1 MASKYKTHVAK
12 FVQHI
17 FNRPSTPNN
26 YLTLNNLVRQMKID
40 KNTKGSF
47 SVKLPATSL
56 LQEPTSSDHVSTLIE
71 NFETDDY
78 ISSIAF
84 SNVDLNSKVTP
95 DIHFC
100 VEQSKFVQNIIS
112 QCINIDTQNL
122 KLGDDQDLL
131 MGISDKDIHN
141 KKIVIDFSSPNV
153 AKPFHMGH
161 LRSTIIGNFIANIN
175 EELGNDVVRLNYLG
189 DWGTQFG
196 FLAAGLKRHQI
207 EDVAD
212 LSKQL
217 DGNRAVIKR
226 LHEIYVDA
234 NITAA
239 SDLAFNDSAKREF
252 AKLEKGDASLK
263 KQWKFIRDATIHEL
277 DKTYKRINVRIDVYH
292 GESMYGG
299 QHDFVRD
306 VLTSKGL
313 LAKLEDGRE
322 VVRVSDHVENHENS
336 EQVVITKSDG
346 SSLYITRDIAA
357 AIDRQKTFHF
367 DKILYVVEKAQSK
380 HFSNL
385 FQILKELGYKWSNQ
399 MQHIEFGRIQGMSS
413 RKGNAV
419 LLSDIL
425 DEAKGKM
432 IEQQNTSINKK
443 VDESDIDFS
452 EIADMLAISAVIC
465 NDLKQKRGKDYQF
478 DWKQAL
484 HSKGDSGIKLQ
495 YTHARLTSLLSKML
509 FINPDNTY
517 IEYQLELLKESTGYT
532 TLIEKEALELIYA
545 IAIFEEVIKSS
556 YSQLEPCILVNYLF
570 RLCNTTSKAL
580 KTLEVKNASNL
591 QIAHERMALFAASR
605 AILRKGMHL
614 LGITPL
620 NKI

>member
-1 MASKYKTHVAK
+1 
-12 FVQHI
+12 
-17 FNRPSTPNN
+17 
-26 YLTLNNLVRQMKID
+26 MKID

-47 SVKLPATSL
+47 SVKVPVTSL
-56 LQEPTSSDHVSTLIE
+56 MQETTASEHVSTLVE
-71 NFETDDY
+71 NFETDNF

-84 SNVDLNSKVTP
+84 SNVDLNSKATP
-95 DIHFC
+95 YIHFC
-100 VEQSKFVQNIIS
+100 IEQSKFVQDIIS
-112 QCINIDTQNL
+112 QCINIDAQNL
-122 KLGDDQDLL
+122 KLGDDKDLL
-131 MGISDKDIHN
+131 IAISDKDNH
-141 KKIVIDFSSPNV
+141 KEKIVIDFSSPNV

-196 FLAAGLKRHQI
+196 FLAAGLKRHRI
-207 EDVAD
+207 RDVAD
-212 LSKQL
+212 LSKEL
-217 DGNRAVIKR
+217 DDNRVIIKR

-234 NITAA
+234 NITAS
-239 SDLAFNDSAKREF
+239 SDSAFNDRAKGEF
-252 AKLEKGDASLK
+252 AKLEKGDASLN

-277 DKTYKRINVRIDVYH
+277 DETYKRINVRIDVYH

-306 VLTSKGL
+306 ILTSKRL

-322 VVRVSDHVENHENS
+322 VVVLSDHVEEGHENA
-336 EQVVITKSDG
+336 EQVVITKADG

-357 AIDRQKTFHF
+357 AIDRHKLFHF
-367 DKILYVVEKAQSK
+367 DKLLYVVEKAQSR
-380 HFSNL
+380 HFGNL
-385 FQILKELGYKWSNQ
+385 FKILKELGYKWYDH

-425 DEAKGKM
+425 DEAKSKM
-432 IEQQNTSINKK
+432 IEQQNASINKR
-443 VDESDIDFS
+443 VDKSDVNFS

-509 FINPDNTY
+509 FINPDDTY
-517 IEYQLELLKESTGYT
+517 NEDHLELLKESTGYK
-532 TLIEKEALELIYA
+532 TLVEKEALDLVYSTA
-545 IAIFEEVIKSS
+545 MFEEVIKSS
-556 YSQLEPCILVNYLF
+556 YSELEPCILVNYLF

-591 QIAHERMALFAASR
+591 KIAHERMALFAASR

-614 LGITPL
+614 LGITAL

>member
-1 MASKYKTHVAK
+1 MASKYKIHVGK
-12 FVQHI
+12 CVQHI

-40 KNTKGSF
+40 KNTKGTF
-47 SVKLPATSL
+47 SVKVPVTSL
-56 LQEPTSSDHVSTLIE
+56 LQETTASEHVSTLVE
-71 NFETDDY
+71 NFETDNF
-78 ISSIAF
+78 ITSIAF
-84 SNVDLNSKVTP
+84 SNVDLNSKATP
-95 DIHFC
+95 DLHFC
-100 VEQSKFVQNIIS
+100 IEQSKFAQDIIS
-112 QCINIDTQNL
+112 QCIKLDAQNL
-122 KLGDDQDLL
+122 KLGNNQDFLI
-131 MGISDKDIHN
+131 GISDKDNH
-141 KKIVIDFSSPNV
+141 KEKIVIDFSSPNV

-196 FLAAGLKRHQI
+196 FLAAGLKRHRI

-217 DGNRAVIKR
+217 DDNRAVIKR

-239 SDLAFNDSAKREF
+239 SDLAFNDSAKGEF

-277 DKTYKRINVRIDVYH
+277 NETYKRINVRIDVYH

-306 VLTSKGL
+306 VLTSKKL

-322 VVRVSDHVENHENS
+322 VVTVSDHVKGHENT

-357 AIDRQKTFHF
+357 AIDRKKSFDF
-367 DKILYVVEKAQSK
+367 DKLLYVVEKAQSR

-385 FQILKELGYKWSNQ
+385 FKILKELGYKWYNH

-425 DEAKGKM
+425 DEARSKM
-432 IEQQNTSINKK
+432 IEQQNASINKR
-443 VDESDIDFS
+443 VDKSDINFS
-452 EIADMLAISAVIC
+452 QIADMLAISAVIC
-465 NDLKQKRGKDYQF
+465 NDLKQKRAKDYQF

-509 FINPDNTY
+509 FINSDNTY
-517 IEYQLELLKESTGYT
+517 NEDHLKLLKESTCYK
-532 TLIEKEALELIYA
+532 TLIEKEALDLVYS

-556 YSQLEPCILVNYLF
+556 YSELEPCILVNYLF

-591 QIAHERMALFAASR
+591 NIAHERMALFAASR

-614 LGITPL
+614 LGITAL
-620 NKI
+620 NEI

>member
-1 MASKYKTHVAK
+1 
-12 FVQHI
+12 
-17 FNRPSTPNN
+17 
-26 YLTLNNLVRQMKID
+26 MKID

-47 SVKLPATSL
+47 SVKVPVTSL
-56 LQEPTSSDHVSTLIE
+56 MQETTASEHVSTLVE
-71 NFETDDY
+71 NFETDNF

-84 SNVDLNSKVTP
+84 SNVDLNSKATP
-95 DIHFC
+95 YIHFC
-100 VEQSKFVQNIIS
+100 IEQSKFVQDIIS
-112 QCINIDTQNL
+112 QCINIDAQNL
-122 KLGDDQDLL
+122 KLGDDKDLL
-131 MGISDKDIHN
+131 IAISDKDNH
-141 KKIVIDFSSPNV
+141 KEKIVIDFSSPNV

-196 FLAAGLKRHQI
+196 FLAAGLKRHRI
-207 EDVAD
+207 RDVAD
-212 LSKQL
+212 LSKEL
-217 DGNRAVIKR
+217 DDNRVIIKR

-234 NITAA
+234 NITAS
-239 SDLAFNDSAKREF
+239 SDSAFNDRAKGEF
-252 AKLEKGDASLK
+252 AKLEKGDASLN

-277 DKTYKRINVRIDVYH
+277 DETYKRINVRIDVYH

-306 VLTSKGL
+306 ILTSKRL

-322 VVRVSDHVENHENS
+322 VVVLSDHVEEGHENA
-336 EQVVITKSDG
+336 EQVVITKADG

-357 AIDRQKTFHF
+357 AIDRHKLFHF
-367 DKILYVVEKAQSK
+367 DKLLYVVEKAQSR
-380 HFSNL
+380 HFGNL
-385 FQILKELGYKWSNQ
+385 FKILKELGYKWYDH

-425 DEAKGKM
+425 DEAKSKM
-432 IEQQNTSINKK
+432 IEQQNASINKR
-443 VDESDIDFS
+443 VDKSDVNFS

-509 FINPDNTY
+509 FINPDDTY
-517 IEYQLELLKESTGYT
+517 NEDHLELLKESTGYK
-532 TLIEKEALELIYA
+532 TLLEKEALDLVYSTA
-545 IAIFEEVIKSS
+545 MFEEVIKSS
-556 YSQLEPCILVNYLF
+556 YSELEPCILVNYLF

-591 QIAHERMALFAASR
+591 KIAHERMALFAASR

-614 LGITPL
+614 LGITAL